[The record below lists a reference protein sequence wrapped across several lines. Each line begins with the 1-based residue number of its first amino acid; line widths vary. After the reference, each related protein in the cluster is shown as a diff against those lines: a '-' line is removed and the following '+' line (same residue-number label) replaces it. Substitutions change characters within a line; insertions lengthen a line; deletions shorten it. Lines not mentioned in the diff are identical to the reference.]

1 MSKFDMDM
9 RRIEQAAAR
18 LTGDRQ
24 GAARFRK
31 ELTEA
36 VRQAAAFNPQ
46 DIADAIRRGK
56 IGWVNDPAR
65 NKAVLVQAKTGCVL
79 LDSKRKPFLGPR
91 ITYRKTPDINLNAF
105 VTHLKDANEGENF
118 IEHMYLDKKGNVT
131 VGIGLLLET
140 AQEAMSLPFVEKPS
154 MKPAHPK
161 HIENAYGKVK
171 RAPAGGPASAFA
183 QLTNLIISEADATIL
198 TLRFIDKLMI
208 EIRSNAMFPA
218 FDTFPVP
225 AKQAILDMVYTLG
238 GPKTLSIFIQFTPA
252 VNSRKWVL
260 AARESSRSDVNA
272 DRNKKINGW
281 FQSAAK
287 LEPLFLN
294 PACKKPLFDPQSIR

>member
-1 MSKFDMDM
+1 MTKFDMDM

-36 VRQAAAFNPQ
+36 VRQAAAAFDPQ

-65 NKAVLVQAKTGCVL
+65 NKAVLVQAGTGCVL
-79 LDSKRKPFLGPR
+79 LDTKRKPILGPR

-105 VTHLKDANEGENF
+105 VTHLETPG
-118 IEHMYLDKKGNVT
+118 IEDFSPHMYRDKGGNVT
-131 VGIGLLLET
+131 VGIGLHLET
-140 AQEAMSLPFVEKPS
+140 AQEAMTLPFVEKPS

-161 HIENAYGKVK
+161 HIENAYNKVK
-171 RAPAGGPASAFA
+171 RAPAGGPASDFA
-183 QLTNLIISEADATIL
+183 NLTSLVISKADATIL
-198 TLRFIDKLMI
+198 TLDFIDKLMI
-208 EIRSNAMFPA
+208 EIKSNVMFPG

-225 AKQAILDMVYTLG
+225 AKMGVLDMVYTLG
-238 GPKTLSIFIQFTPA
+238 GPRTLSIYINFTPA
-252 VNSRKWVL
+252 VRSRK
-260 AARESSRSDVNA
+260 
-272 DRNKKINGW
+272 
-281 FQSAAK
+281 
-287 LEPLFLN
+287 
-294 PACKKPLFDPQSIR
+294 